1 VVHIQ
6 KVPLQGFFSVPAE
19 SVCGAYC
26 NVKVKSKKGE
36 DLFRVGLRIDADTIR
51 GTQEGVPNLL
61 KVLAEHRVKATF
73 FFSVG
78 PDNMGRNIW
87 RLFRPEFLSKM
98 WRTKATKLYGW
109 DILLKGTFWRGP
121 LIGKKLGHL
130 FKAAA
135 SEGHELGL
143 HAWDHYRWQTHIE
156 SMASEAIYHELL
168 QGFEVI
174 QESAGTSPV
183 CSAAPAWRITE
194 QALLEK
200 AKFPFRYNSDCRGF
214 SVFYPAV
221 KGKTLSQ
228 PQIPTTF
235 PTYDEAVGRDGV
247 THENYNEYLIFLMRE
262 ESLNVLT
269 IHAEVEGMSYLSL
282 FQEFLRQLRA
292 RGGQVV
298 CLGEL
303 LPPADQIP
311 RAVIGR
317 RRVEGREGWL
327 SVQQGNGE
335 VRGD

>member
-1 VVHIQ
+1 
-6 KVPLQGFFSVPAE
+6 L
-19 SVCGAYC
+19 
-26 NVKVKSKKGE
+26 GE

-61 KVLAEHRVKATF
+61 KVLAEHRVKGTF

-87 RLFRPEFLSKM
+87 RLFRPEFLWKM

-156 SMASEAIYHELL
+156 SMAGEVIYRELL

-174 QESAGTSPV
+174 HDWTGTSPV
-183 CSAAPAWRITE
+183 CSAAPAWRMTE

-200 AKFPFRYNSDCRGF
+200 AKFPFRYNSDCRGT
-214 SVFYPAV
+214 SIFYPVV

-235 PTYDEAVGRDGV
+235 PTYDEVVGRDGV
-247 THENYNEYLIFLMRE
+247 THENYNEYLTSLMNP

-269 IHAEVEGMSYLSL
+269 IHAEAEGMAYLG
-282 FQEFLRQLRA
+282 FFREFLKQLQT

-311 RAVIGR
+311 RAVIER
-317 RRVEGREGWL
+317 QRAKGREGWI
-327 SVQQGNGE
+327 SVQQGSGE
-335 VRGD
+335 ARRP

>member
-1 VVHIQ
+1 
-6 KVPLQGFFSVPAE
+6 L
-19 SVCGAYC
+19 
-26 NVKVKSKKGE
+26 GE
-36 DLFRVGLRIDADTIR
+36 DLFRVGLRIDVDTFR

-61 KVLAEHRVKATF
+61 KVLAEHRVKGTF

-87 RLFRPEFLSKM
+87 RLFRPEFLRKM

-130 FKAAA
+130 FKATA

-156 SMASEAIYHELL
+156 RMVGETIYQELL

-174 QESAGTSPV
+174 SRSVGTSPI
-183 CSAAPAWRITE
+183 CSAAPGWRSTDS
-194 QALLEK
+194 ALLEK
-200 AKFPFRYNSDCRGF
+200 AKLPFCYNSDCRGT
-214 SVFYPAV
+214 SIFYPV
-221 KGKTLSQ
+221 VEGKTLPQ
-228 PQIPTTF
+228 PQIPTTL
-235 PTYDEAVGRDGV
+235 PTFDEVLGREGV
-247 THENYNEYLIFLMRE
+247 DRENYNEYLISLMRE

-282 FQEFLRQLRA
+282 FQEFLQQLRV
-292 RGGQVV
+292 RGGHVV

-303 LPPADQIP
+303 LSPADQI
-311 RAVIGR
+311 AGAAIGR
-317 RRVEGREGWL
+317 QRVKGREGWL
-327 SVQQGNGE
+327 SVQLGAGE
-335 VRGD
+335 GRWH

>member
-1 VVHIQ
+1 
-6 KVPLQGFFSVPAE
+6 
-19 SVCGAYC
+19 
-26 NVKVKSKKGE
+26 
-36 DLFRVGLRIDADTIR
+36 LRIDVDTFR

-61 KVLAEHRVKATF
+61 KVLAEHRVKGTF

-87 RLFRPEFLSKM
+87 RLFRPEFLRKM

-156 SMASEAIYHELL
+156 RMVGEVIYRGLL

-174 QESAGTSPV
+174 SHSVGTFPI
-183 CSAAPAWRITE
+183 CSAAPGWRSTDS
-194 QALLEK
+194 ALLEK
-200 AKFPFRYNSDCRGF
+200 AKFPFRYNSDCRGT
-214 SVFYPAV
+214 SIFYPVV

-228 PQIPTTF
+228 PQIPTTL
-235 PTYDEAVGRDGV
+235 PTFDEVLGREGV
-247 THENYNEYLIFLMRE
+247 NRENYNGYLLSLMRE

-269 IHAEVEGMSYLSL
+269 IHAEVEGMSYPSL
-282 FQEFLRQLRA
+282 FQEFLQQLRV
-292 RGGQVV
+292 RGGHVV
-298 CLGEL
+298 PLGEL
-303 LPPADQIP
+303 LPTADQI
-311 RAVIGR
+311 AGAAIGR
-317 RRVEGREGWL
+317 QRVEGREGWV
-327 SVQQGNGE
+327 SVQYGNG
-335 VRGD
+335 

>member
-6 KVPLQGFFSVPAE
+6 KVPLQGFFSVPVE

-36 DLFRVGLRIDADTIR
+36 DLFRVGLRIDVDTFR
-51 GTQEGVPNLL
+51 GTQVGVPNLL
-61 KVLAEHRVKATF
+61 KVLAEHRLKGTF

-78 PDNMGRNIW
+78 PDNMGRHIW
-87 RLFRPEFLSKM
+87 RLIRPEFLWKM

-109 DILLKGTFWRGP
+109 DILLRGTLRRGP

-156 SMASEAIYHELL
+156 SMVGEAIYRELL

-174 QESAGTSPV
+174 HESAGTSPV

-194 QALLEK
+194 QAQLEK
-200 AKFPFRYNSDCRGF
+200 AKFPFRYNSDCRG
-214 SVFYPAV
+214 SSIFYPVV
-221 KGKTLSQ
+221 KGKTLSK
-228 PQIPTTF
+228 PQIPTTL
-235 PTYDEAVGRDGV
+235 PTFDEVLGREGV
-247 THENYNEYLIFLMRE
+247 DRENYNEYLISLMRE

-282 FQEFLRQLRA
+282 FQEFLQQLQV
-292 RGGQVV
+292 RGGHVV
-298 CLGEL
+298 PLGEL
-303 LPPADQIP
+303 LPPTDQITTAIIERQ
-311 RAVIGR
+311 RAK
-317 RRVEGREGWL
+317 GREGWV
-327 SVQQGNGE
+327 SVQQG
-335 VRGD
+335 RGQARRP